1 MAGTLVLAGLP
12 PINFDGNSL
21 PYVPDHKVVVSPRV
35 NVPLGTDM
43 TAELRAD
50 LVMQSQTFVRADN
63 LQSFEPFETVD
74 LRATL
79 RRGGISLQ
87 AYVNNLFDVDTPV
100 AGVRFFDATNFSLA
114 SPYVQ
119 GANRRQF
126 GATLGYRF

>member
-1 MAGTLVLAGLP
+1 M
-12 PINFDGNSL
+12 
-21 PYVPDHKVVVSPRV
+21 
-35 NVPLGTDM
+35 PLGTDM

-50 LVMQSQTFVRADN
+50 LVMQSETFVRADN
-63 LQSFEPFETVD
+63 LQSFAPFETVD

-87 AYVNNLFDVDTPV
+87 AYVNNLFDVTQPV
-100 AGVRFFDATNFSLA
+100 AGVRFFDATNFSVA
-114 SPYVQ
+114 SPYVT